1 MTRRTPS
8 PAGATRGG
16 RRAGAGNRSLFP
28 GKKENNVI
36 LGHRLRALV
45 TPVAY
50 AALMGQ
56 RDALCAH
63 HGHAVSVNDSI
74 EWCIRKATRTSLEA

>member
-1 MTRRTPS
+1 MTRRATT
-8 PAGATRGG
+8 GATRGG

-28 GKKENNVI
+28 GKKQDNVV

-50 AALMGQ
+50 AALMDQ
-56 RDALCAH
+56 RDALSAR
-63 HGHAVSVNDSI
+63 HGHEISVNDSI
-74 EWCIRKATRTSLEA
+74 EWCIRKATRTTLEA

>member
-1 MTRRTPS
+1 MTRRPPSTP
-8 PAGATRGG
+8 GTRGG

-28 GKKENNVI
+28 GKKENNVV

-50 AALMGQ
+50 AALMEK
-56 RDALCAH
+56 RDALSAH

-74 EWCIRKATRTSLEA
+74 EWCIRKATRTSLEV